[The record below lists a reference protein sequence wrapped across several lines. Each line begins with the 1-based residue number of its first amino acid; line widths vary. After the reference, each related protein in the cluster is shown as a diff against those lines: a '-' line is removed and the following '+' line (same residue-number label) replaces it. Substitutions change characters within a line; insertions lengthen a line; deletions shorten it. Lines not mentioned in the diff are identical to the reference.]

1 MTADDFVIL
10 NDGVHSSCEDAGTT
24 SLSESECRE
33 ANAALASDV
42 SWGSMPSHQLIG
54 YGDDDDDDDTLTS
67 TYPLKCLLVQTV
79 NPEYA
84 DHDADPY
91 DTDYGTITRFG
102 YQGSAETTID
112 GVKCG
117 RMHCVQPHE
126 YATGAIDDDQDFPSE
141 CYGLSNR
148 HSNHFSCVCHAF
160 PPGSAPPPSPPP
172 L

>member
-42 SWGSMPSHQLIG
+42 SWKYLPTHQLIG
-54 YGDDDDDDDTLTS
+54 YGDATLTS

-91 DTDYGTITRFG
+91 DTVYTDDARFA
-102 YQGSAETTID
+102 YQGNAETAID

-117 RMHCVQPHE
+117 RMHCVQPHDD
-126 YATGAIDDDQDFPSE
+126 ATGAIPDDQDFPSE

-148 HSNHFSCVCHAF
+148 AYNHFSCVCHAF

>member
-54 YGDDDDDDDTLTS
+54 YGDDDTLTS

-91 DTDYGTITRFG
+91 DTRLRDNNAVWLPRQCGNHHRRR
-102 YQGSAETTID
+102 QMWKDALCSAP
-112 GVKCG
+112 
-117 RMHCVQPHE
+117 R
-126 YATGAIDDDQDFPSE
+126 
-141 CYGLSNR
+141 
-148 HSNHFSCVCHAF
+148 VCHR
-160 PPGSAPPPSPPP
+160 GDR
-172 L
+172 